1 MEINLLTRRSFLRL
15 LQSSAGKSAVLL
27 TLPTIM
33 SACQEARKNQL
44 ASSKFQ
50 TLTAVDATELDAIA
64 ERILPTTDSPGASDA
79 GVIYF
84 FDNVLRDRAEA
95 LNILKNGLLEL
106 QKNANSEFNSPFFYS
121 LPPADQDQ
129 LLSQIENTEFFA
141 TARYLTIAGMFALP
155 EYGGNKNLVGDD
167 LIGFEGRLGWTA
179 PFGHYDADYIEK
191 GE

>member
-64 ERILPTTDSPGASDA
+64 ERILPATDSPGASDA

-95 LNILKNGLLEL
+95 LNILKNG
-106 QKNANSEFNSPFFYS
+106 PFFYS

>member
-1 MEINLLTRRSFLRL
+1 RL

-33 SACQEARKNQL
+33 SACQEAKKNQL

-50 TLTAVDATELDAIA
+50 TLTSVDATELDAIA
-64 ERILPTTDSPGASDA
+64 ERILPATNSPGARDA

-106 QKNANSEFNSPFFYS
+106 QKNTTSEFNSPFFYS

-129 LLSQIENTEFFA
+129 LLARIENTEFFA

-155 EYGGNKNLVGDD
+155 EYGGNKNLVGDE
-167 LIGFEGRLGWTA
+167 LIGFEGRLGWTV
-179 PFGHYDADYIEK
+179 PFGYYDADYIEK